1 MRFRHIISSGIL
13 TAIAAVSLPQAH
25 AQSAAELLGRGRA
38 AYRNYNFSE
47 AAKQYAAAARK
58 LRKGDTALQ
67 EDIADA
73 RLRLAS
79 AESFLGRVEQIA
91 IIDSISV
98 PRSEF
103 FKAYRIPSSSGRLGG
118 ADDLPYPREDVDYVF
133 TNEGDDYKVWA
144 EPDSLGALQLVE
156 ATRLTDGKWGEP
168 QPLSDDLREGGENAY
183 PFMMADGV
191 TLYYASNGD
200 NSIGGYDIMIATRD
214 PGDGTFLQPQNLGFP
229 YNSPYDDYLLAIDE
243 LNGVGWWATDRNQ
256 LGDDITIYVYVT
268 NDLRRNYDADEEDI
282 ISLARIDDYIATQ
295 DPDSDYDN
303 LLTTIREIQ
312 PGTAP
317 KHADFHFQMPGGV
330 EYTSLGDFKSPSARA
345 AMKRWLEA
353 SKSLAEAENSLDSL
367 RRKYHSQPDSK
378 LGKMIADAE
387 KNIENQRTETQ
398 QLRNEIYKAEKR

>member
-1 MRFRHIISSGIL
+1 MTFRHIISAGIL
-13 TAIAAVSLPQAH
+13 AAIFAAFVPQAH
-25 AQSAAELLGRGRA
+25 AQSAAELLERGRK
-38 AYRNYNFSE
+38 AYRNYNFEE
-47 AAKQYAAAARK
+47 AAKQYAAASRK
-58 LRKGDTALQ
+58 LRKGESAMQ

-73 RLRLAS
+73 KRRLAD

-156 ATRLTDGKWGEP
+156 ASRLTDGEWGDP
-168 QPLSDDLREGGENAY
+168 QPLPDDLREGGETAY

-191 TLYYASNGD
+191 TLYYAANGD
-200 NSIGGYDIMIATRD
+200 NSIGGYDIMVATRD
-214 PGDGTFLQPQNLGFP
+214 PGDGSFLQPQNLGFP

-256 LGDDITIYVYVT
+256 LGDDITVYVYVT
-268 NDLRRNYDADEEDI
+268 NDLRRNYDADEENI
-282 ISLARIDDYIATQ
+282 IALARIDDYIVTQ
-295 DPDSDYDN
+295 DPDSDYDS

-312 PGTAP
+312 PGKAP
-317 KHADFHFQMPGGV
+317 KRADFHFPMPGGA
-330 EYTSLGDFKSPSARA
+330 EYTSLSDFKSPSARA

-353 SKSLAEAENSLDSL
+353 SKQLADAEKSLDSM
-367 RRKYHSQPDSK
+367 RRKYHNNPDPK

-387 KNIENQRTETQ
+387 KNIEKQRTDTH